1 MKLNMIKD
9 NDEEEEGEDDD
20 DVIQSL
26 CVSCESES
34 DQVIIENNS
43 TEQNRT
49 AHENIKKD
57 GINQNTK

>member
-9 NDEEEEGEDDD
+9 NDEEEEGEDGD

-26 CVSCESES
+26 CDSCESES

-43 TEQNRT
+43 TEQNST
-49 AHENIKKD
+49 
-57 GINQNTK
+57 

>member
-9 NDEEEEGEDDD
+9 NDEEEEGEDGD